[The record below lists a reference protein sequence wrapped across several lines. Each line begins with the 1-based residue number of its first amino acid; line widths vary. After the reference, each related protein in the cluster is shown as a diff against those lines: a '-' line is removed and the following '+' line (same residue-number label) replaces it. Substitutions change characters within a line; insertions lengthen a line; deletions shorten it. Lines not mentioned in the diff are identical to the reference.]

1 MGRNKKQ
8 SLPFFRKAAGK
19 IQYNPVCKQCRN
31 RCKQSYRAEL
41 VFCRRFCA
49 RKPVEKLSIVNTEK

>member
-1 MGRNKKQ
+1 MGRR
-8 SLPFFRKAAGK
+8 SRPFFRNAAGK

-41 VFCRRFCA
+41 VYCRRFHA
-49 RKPVEKLSIVNTEK
+49 RKAAEKSIIVNTEK